1 MKKREFLD
9 LLKFYLK
16 DMPQIVI
23 DDILS
28 DYEEHFNIA
37 MENGKSEEDICS
49 ELGSPELI
57 AKEYISGEKIHLVA
71 KNAEFEQSDFEK
83 DAEEENKKSKNYK
96 FILTILAIIGVISI
110 LPTIFGFGMGVVGV
124 IIAIILGILGIF
136 FGILGSIVGIIF
148 TIFVFGITLI
158 MSVINSVFSRNIF
171 SNHNYMPKIISDI
184 HPLTRLFSAVAVISF
199 GLLIILLG
207 FFIIKL
213 IIKGIKNIFIT
224 IKWKKR
230 RNNNEKTSKA
240 SNNINLDK

>member
-83 DAEEENKKSKNYK
+83 GAEEENKKSKNYK

-110 LPTIFGFGMGVVGV
+110 LPAIFGFGMGVVGV
-124 IIAIILGILGIF
+124 IIAIILGILGILGIF
-136 FGILGSIVGIIF
+136 FGIVGSIVGIIF

-158 MSVINSVFSRNIF
+158 MSVINPIFARNIF
-171 SNHNYMPKIISDI
+171 PNHIITSI

-199 GLLIILLG
+199 GLLVILLG
-207 FFIIKL
+207 LFIIKL

-224 IKWKKR
+224 IKWKKSPA
-230 RNNNEKTSKA
+230 NKCQ
-240 SNNINLDK
+240 

>member
-83 DAEEENKKSKNYK
+83 DAEDENKKSKNYK

-136 FGILGSIVGIIF
+136 FGIVSSIVGIVF
-148 TIFVFGITLI
+148 TIFVYGITLI
-158 MSVINSVFSRNIF
+158 ISVINPIFARNIF
-171 SNHNYMPKIISDI
+171 PNHIITSI
-184 HPLTRLFSAVAVISF
+184 HPLTRLFSAIAVISF

-207 FFIIKL
+207 LFIIKL

-230 RNNNEKTSKA
+230 RNNNEKTAKS